1 MKLLLDSIY
10 LICYYYNSVQIKN
23 TIKGER
29 QMYAIIEVGAKQY
42 TIKKGDIIEVEK
54 QAVKEGQDITL
65 NKVLLVSKDKK
76 VDVGQPYV
84 KEAKVEAE
92 VLKHIKG
99 EKVISFKYRRRK
111 SSHWK
116 KGHRQ
121 QLTRLKIKE
130 IHISNQ

>member
-1 MKLLLDSIY
+1 
-10 LICYYYNSVQIKN
+10 
-23 TIKGER
+23 
-29 QMYAIIEVGAKQY
+29 MYAIIEVGAKQY
-42 TIKKGDIIEVEK
+42 TVKKGDIIEVEK
-54 QAVKEGQDITL
+54 QAVKEGKDITL
-65 NKVLLVSKDKK
+65 NKVLLVSKAQK
-76 VDVGQPYV
+76 VEAGEPYV
-84 KEAKVEAE
+84 KDAKVEAV

-130 IHISNQ
+130 IQFG

>member
-1 MKLLLDSIY
+1 
-10 LICYYYNSVQIKN
+10 
-23 TIKGER
+23 
-29 QMYAIIEVGAKQY
+29 MYAIIEVGAKQW
-42 TIKKGDIIEVEK
+42 TIKKGDIIDVEK
-54 QAVKEGQDITL
+54 QAVKEGRDIAL

-84 KEAKVEAE
+84 KDAKIEAV
-92 VLKHIKG
+92 VLKHIKA

-121 QLTRLKIKE
+121 ALTRIKIKD
-130 IHISNQ
+130 IIFS